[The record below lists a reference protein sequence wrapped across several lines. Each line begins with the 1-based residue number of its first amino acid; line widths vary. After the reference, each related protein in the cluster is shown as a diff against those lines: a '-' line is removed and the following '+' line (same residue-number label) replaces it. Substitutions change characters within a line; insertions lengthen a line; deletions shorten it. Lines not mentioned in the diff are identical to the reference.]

1 MLNKWKLNLKKG
13 QLVSYTLNN
22 VSYTVEIL
30 NWAGKTTWSYKNSFN
45 VEYKHQDQE
54 ENKKGFVDFDRVDY
68 VKILAINKE
77 IYQVDSDCFESS
89 KQTELENWEQNQVL
103 VTSLLRTE
111 NKFSHKW
118 VCSLKLV
125 STIFY

>member
-1 MLNKWKLNLKKG
+1 MLNKGKLNLKKG

-89 KQTELENWEQNQVL
+89 KQTELEIGNKIRFWWHPYWGQKTISL
-103 VTSLLRTE
+103 TSG
-111 NKFSHKW
+111 
-118 VCSLKLV
+118 
-125 STIFY
+125 YAP